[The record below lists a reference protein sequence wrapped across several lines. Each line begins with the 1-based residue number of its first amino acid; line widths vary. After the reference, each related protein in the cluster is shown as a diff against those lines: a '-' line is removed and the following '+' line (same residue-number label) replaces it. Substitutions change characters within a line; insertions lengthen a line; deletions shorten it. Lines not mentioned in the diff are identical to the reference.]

1 MSIDTI
7 VILVLVVGA
16 IVGLVVLERHSRKNV
31 ARDKAASAN
40 RPTPPGQS

>member
-16 IVGLVVLERHSRKNV
+16 ILGLVVLERHSRKNTAREKARQAENV
-31 ARDKAASAN
+31 ASNEPR
-40 RPTPPGQS
+40 

>member
-16 IVGLVVLERHSRKNV
+16 IVGLVALERHSRRNT
-31 ARDKAASAN
+31 AREKAKASGV
-40 RPTPPGQS
+40 TPNDPR

>member
-7 VILVLVVGA
+7 VILVLVVAA

-31 ARDKAASAN
+31 ARDKASKPASTA
-40 RPTPPGQS
+40 PTETR